1 MQKNSRKLN
10 KFRKQVTELLEQFGY
25 KCYLKDG
32 KERKPFTFS
41 MCRTPRVDDVAIEDD
56 LKKFNRGEA
65 YFYCEN
71 TGTDLDFITRCYQLD
86 PKDTTPLYLKRE
98 EFYEYLLTGQEYT
111 YTDDDDQEIL
121 VQVDVLDQQK
131 VERNSFRAVRNWKGI
146 QQNDF
151 LWDFVIS
158 VNCMPLVAV
167 VIEPTTPGNKPLQN
181 ALETLKRELEADKTF
196 ATYVQFCM
204 VSDGTHTLVG
214 SPTDVIEEY
223 KPWNSLMGEESTKED
238 PLMPFLSMLRPDR
251 LINILT
257 NYIRIMDI
265 GVEETISLLPDY
277 HVFFAVEKALS
288 AIQQMKEDEG
298 GPQEIGH
305 IRLIEA
311 EEDLSRSIFGN
322 QAMTCMQ
329 LLEDRLFLSDYIPED
344 MIVLQI
350 PEEGSAE
357 EKMKGFNG
365 RKYLF
370 IIGPDVSYEF
380 IGQLLENHPESKAI
394 QIATAP
400 LGPTLKRFIGP
411 CLYSPT
417 QIIPTYE

>member
-25 KCYLKDG
+25 ECYLKDG
-32 KERKPFTFS
+32 KERKPFAFS

-311 EEDLSRSIFGN
+311 EEELSLSIFGY

>member
-25 KCYLKDG
+25 ECYLKD
-32 KERKPFTFS
+32 ERRKIYKPFDI
-41 MCRTPRVDDVAIEDD
+41 CKTPRVDSMVIEDD

-151 LWDFVIS
+151 FWDFVIT

-167 VIEPTTPGNKPLQN
+167 VIEPTTPVNKPLQN
-181 ALETLKRELEADKTF
+181 ALKTLQQELEADKTF

-204 VSDGTHTLVG
+204 VSDGKHTLVG
-214 SPTDVIEEY
+214 SASDPIQNY
-223 KPWNSLMGEESTKED
+223 KPWNSLMGE
-238 PLMPFLSMLRPDR
+238 
-251 LINILT
+251 
-257 NYIRIMDI
+257 
-265 GVEETISLLPDY
+265 EETISLLPDY

-311 EEDLSRSIFGN
+311 EEELSLSIFGY

-380 IGQLLENHPESKAI
+380 IGQLLENHPESRAI

>member
-25 KCYLKDG
+25 ECYLKDG
-32 KERKPFTFS
+32 KERKPFAFS